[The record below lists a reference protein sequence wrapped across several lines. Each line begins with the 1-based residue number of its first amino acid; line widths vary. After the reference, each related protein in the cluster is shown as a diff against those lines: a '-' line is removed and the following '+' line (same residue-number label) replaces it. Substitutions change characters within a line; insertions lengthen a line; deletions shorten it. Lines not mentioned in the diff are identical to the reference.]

1 MPNTP
6 AAKKYLRTSTG
17 RRLQNRQQRS
27 TLRGKIKGFRT
38 LLSGGPSR
46 EDADKQF
53 GLVVKAL
60 DQAAAKNLIHAN
72 AAARSKSRLAALK
85 KRAVADQ

>member
-6 AAKKYLRTSTG
+6 AAKKYLRTSTE

-38 LLSGGPSR
+38 LLSGEPSR
-46 EDADKQF
+46 EEADRHF
-53 GLVVKAL
+53 GLLAKAI

-85 KRAVADQ
+85 KKKCS

>member
-27 TLRGKIKGFRT
+27 TLRGQIKGFRT

-46 EDADKQF
+46 EEADKQF

-85 KRAVADQ
+85 KKSCS